1 MNRLKPL
8 LLGTAATL
16 VLLSAQARAND
27 VQHVL
32 LLSVDGLHARDLA
45 RYTADPANQDRA
57 LTRLANSGAVF
68 QNAFTTAPSDS
79 FPGMIAQV
87 TGGTPRSAGVY
98 YDDSYDRTLFAP
110 DNTTCSGDA
119 GAEIRYAE
127 NIDRDPAR
135 LDVAVGGTLGD
146 TLSQIDPANLPRAL
160 RDGQCVPVYPHE
172 FIRVNTIFEVVRE
185 HGGRT
190 AWADKHPAYEILNG
204 PSGVGISDL
213 FTPEVD
219 TVIPGTAPSKATATT
234 TGSFAAIRGNDE
246 VKVGAVLNEIKG
258 LDSTGQSHPGAPTV
272 FGMNFQSVSVGQKLA
287 ASGPTDPA
295 GLIGGY
301 VDAAGTPGNALRLQ
315 LDYVDGAIGRM
326 LEGLRQEGLD
336 RSTLVIV
343 SAKHGQS
350 PIDPSLRRALDD
362 APYTLTPGYAFH
374 IADDVGLV
382 WLKPQTRSASLAS
395 AKTYLLGQSDALGI
409 AYLFTPPQIA
419 RMFRNPAFD
428 SRAPDFIADT
438 DQGVVYTGGT
448 KLAEHGGLSDDDRN
462 AALVVAGAGV
472 KATVVEELVFTTQI
486 APTIL
491 KALELDP
498 ADLQAVRIER
508 TRTLPGVME

>member
-1 MNRLKPL
+1 MNRMKSCLLATTATL
-8 LLGTAATL
+8 LLG
-16 VLLSAQARAND
+16 AQAHAND

-45 RYTADPANQDRA
+45 RYTADPVNKDRA
-57 LTRLANSGAVF
+57 LTRLATSGAVF
-68 QNAFTTAPSDS
+68 PNAFTTAPSDS

-110 DNTTCSGDA
+110 TNTTCSGDA
-119 GAEIRYAE
+119 GAEILYAE

-135 LDVAVGGTLGD
+135 LDVAVGGVLGD

-172 FIRVNTIFEVVRE
+172 FIRVNTVFEVIRE

-204 PSGVGISDL
+204 PSGGGLSDL

-219 TVIPGTAPSKATATT
+219 SVIPGTAPSKATATT

-246 VKVGAVLNEIKG
+246 VKVGAILNEIRG
-258 LDSTGQSHPGAPTV
+258 LDSTGKTQPGVPAM
-272 FGMNFQSVSVGQKLA
+272 FGMNFQAVSVGQKLA
-287 ASGPTDPA
+287 ASGPTDPP
-295 GLIGGY
+295 GLTGGY
-301 VDAAGTPGNALRLQ
+301 TDAAGTPGNALKLQ

-326 LEGLRQEGLD
+326 LDGLQQEGLD
-336 RSTLVIV
+336 RNTLLIV

-362 APYTLTPGYAFH
+362 TPYTLTPGYGFH
-374 IADDVGLV
+374 IADDGGLL
-382 WLKPQTRSASLAS
+382 WLKPQTRSANIAA
-395 AKTYLLGQSDALGI
+395 AKTYLLAQSDALGI
-409 AYLFTPPQIA
+409 AYLFTPAQIA
-419 RMFRNPAFD
+419 GVYRNPAFD
-428 SRAPDFIADT
+428 ARAPDFIADS
-438 DQGVVYTGGT
+438 DQGVIYTGGT

-462 AALVVAGAGV
+462 VALVVAGPGM
-472 KATVVEELVFTTQI
+472 KASVVSEEVFTTQI

-491 KALELDP
+491 KALRLDP
-498 ADLQAVRIER
+498 TDLQAVQIEH
-508 TRTLPGVME
+508 TKALPDIAE